1 MDGLRDANLM
11 TVVFKLM
18 DRGLSGDGIDRV
30 MRLMVGTD
38 WREVHV
44 SVWYKRLQNK
54 GFPVHN
60 NEDSFV
66 DDLEALVKGHE
77 YD

>member
-18 DRGLSGDGIDRV
+18 DRGLSRDRIDRA
-30 MRLMVGTD
+30 MRHMVGTD

-54 GFPVHN
+54 GFPVRN

-66 DDLEALVKGHE
+66 DDLEALVIEHE
-77 YD
+77 HD